1 MEAVKKKGVLN
12 LVSVGP
18 GFEEMI
24 IPRAIEALRDS
35 EVIVAYELYLRWIAS
50 HIEGKE
56 IHTPPLTQERE
67 RALLAI
73 EQARA
78 GRRVALISSGDIG
91 IYAMA
96 ALAFDDM
103 PMTIEVSMSNCRPG
117 NSSRR

>member
-18 GFEEMI
+18 GFEMI
-24 IPRAIEALRDS
+24 IPRAIEALRES
-35 EVIVAYELYLRWIAS
+35 EVIVAYELYLRWIAA

-78 GRRVALISSGDIG
+78 GRRWRSSP
-91 IYAMA
+91 A
-96 ALAFDDM
+96 ATSAST
-103 PMTIEVSMSNCRPG
+103 PWPRWPSTTCARTIPTRST
-117 NSSRR
+117 SSPA